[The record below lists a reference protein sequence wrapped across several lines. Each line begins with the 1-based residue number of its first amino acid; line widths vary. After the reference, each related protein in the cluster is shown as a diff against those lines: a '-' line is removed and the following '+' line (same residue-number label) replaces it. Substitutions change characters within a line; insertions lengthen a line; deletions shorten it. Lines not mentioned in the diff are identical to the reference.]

1 MEKRILIA
9 FTLSFLVFFM
19 YSRMY
24 RPQPGDIPVTYPESP
39 ATTER
44 DDQRLEDNFGRTTPD
59 ITPERPDT
67 ETPAVSEDAAPL
79 TEEKIEATREQQIRI
94 DTPLYTAVLSNRGG
108 NIRSFTLKNYKDGE
122 GNPYEMVPQEA
133 SRRLGIHPLDVVLE
147 AAEAGDNLENALFE
161 VSVAEL
167 RLSADEQK
175 PIEMKWA
182 DGRGLQVSK
191 RLRFRGDSYKIGVE
205 VSVRRSGAEI
215 RKAVLFGP
223 GAGEHTRSGT
233 YAQPDKGVVRS
244 GQEIEF
250 FDADDIEDGEG
261 ASIGI
266 DLVGVSSHYFA
277 GLMVPSESREY
288 ESRFNK
294 QELEL
299 DDENGD
305 SKKRDFISAALVAR
319 DVPANFD
326 LFLGPKEHDRL
337 AALGPGIEK
346 SIEYGSWM
354 RHLAVPLRTALVW
367 INDFVGN
374 YGWSIVFLTVLINI
388 ALIPLKH
395 HSYVSMRKMQKLSP
409 QIKKIQEK
417 YKKLKPTD
425 PRQQEK
431 NQEVMALYKK
441 HGASPMSGCLPML
454 LMLPFFFAFYRL
466 LMVSIEL
473 RHAPFMLW
481 IQDLSTYDPYFV
493 LPVLM
498 GVTQIGI
505 QKMSPQTSADPMQQ
519 KIMMLMPVMFI
530 FILAWAPAGLV
541 LYWFVNNLVSIGQQT
556 FTNRLM
562 KEKEA
567 AEEQKKLSEKKSRKS
582 KKSASSRS

>member
-24 RPQPGDIPVTYPESP
+24 RPQPGDVPVTYPEKP
-39 ATTER
+39 
-44 DDQRLEDNFGRTTPD
+44 G
-59 ITPERPDT
+59 TPETYDRGPEQGDIRG
-67 ETPAVSEDAAPL
+67 ETRDEATSASKEQAEAAPSVSETPL
-79 TEEKIEATREQQIRI
+79 TEEKIEAEREQQLEI
-94 DTPLYTAVLSNRGG
+94 DTPLYVAVLSNRGG
-108 NIRSFTLKNYKDGE
+108 NLRSFTLKNYEDGE
-122 GNPYEMVPQEA
+122 GNPYEMIPQEA
-133 SRRLGIHPLDVVLE
+133 SRMLAIHPLDVIVE
-147 AAEAGDNLENALFE
+147 GEGSDAIKNALFE
-161 VSVAEL
+161 TSVLDL
-167 RLSADEQK
+167 RLSANEQK
-175 PIEMKWA
+175 SLEMNWA
-182 DGRGLQVSK
+182 DGRGLKVTKKLVFS
-191 RLRFRGDSYKIGVE
+191 GDSYVMGVE
-205 VSVRRSGAEI
+205 VSVRRSGAET
-215 RKAVLFGP
+215 RKTVFFGP
-223 GAGEHTRSGT
+223 GAGEKTRSGT

-250 FDADDIEDGEG
+250 FDAGDIEDGDG
-261 ASIGI
+261 AAIGI
-266 DLVGVSSHYFA
+266 DVVGVSSHYFA
-277 GLMVPSESREY
+277 GLMLPSESREY

-294 QELEL
+294 QSLEIK
-299 DDENGD
+299 DENGD
-305 SKKRDFISAALVAR
+305 GKKRDFISAALVAR
-319 DVPANFD
+319 GIPARFN

-346 SIEYGSWM
+346 VIDYGSWM
-354 RHLAVPLRTALVW
+354 RFLAVPLRTALVW

-374 YGWSIVFLTVLINI
+374 YGWSIVLLTILINV

-425 PRQQEK
+425 PKQQEK

-493 LPVLM
+493 LPILM

-567 AEEQKKLSEKKSRKS
+567 AEEKKAAGEKKSRK
-582 KKSASSRS
+582 KKSSARS

>member
-9 FTLSFLVFFM
+9 FSLSFLVFFM

-24 RPQPGDIPVTYPESP
+24 GPRPGDIPVTYPEKSETQEGDRAP
-39 ATTER
+39 AGGELYRPSQDVGTSVGTG
-44 DDQRLEDNFGRTTPD
+44 Q
-59 ITPERPDT
+59 PEAA
-67 ETPAVSEDAAPL
+67 PAQTANVVPL
-79 TEEKIEATREQQIRI
+79 TEEKIEARSEQQIKI
-94 DTPLYTAVLSNRGG
+94 DTPLYNAFVSNRGG
-108 NIRSFTLKNYKDGE
+108 NLRSFKLKNYTDGE
-122 GNPYEMVPQEA
+122 GNPYEMIPQEA
-133 SRRLGIHPLDVVLE
+133 SRMLGMHPLDVVVE
-147 AAEAGDNLENALFE
+147 DEVSNDTIKNALFE
-161 VSVAEL
+161 TSVMDL
-167 RLSADEQK
+167 RLGADEQK
-175 PIEMKWA
+175 RLEMSWA
-182 DGRGLQVSK
+182 DGRGLRVSK
-191 RLRFRGDSYKIGVE
+191 TLVFSGDTYVIGVE
-205 VSVRRSGAEI
+205 VSVRRSGSET
-215 RKAVLFGP
+215 RKTVFFGP
-223 GAGEHTRSGT
+223 GAGEQARSGT

-250 FDADDIEDGEG
+250 FDAGDIEDGEG
-261 ASIGI
+261 AAIGI
-266 DLVGVSSHYFA
+266 DLVGVSSHYFS
-277 GLMVPSESREY
+277 GLMLPSESREY
-288 ESRFNK
+288 ESRFSI
-294 QELEL
+294 QALVPE
-299 DDENGD
+299 DGD
-305 SKKRDFISAALVAR
+305 GKKRDFISAALVAR
-319 DVPANFD
+319 GTPATFD

-337 AALGPGIEK
+337 AALGLEK
-346 SIEYGSWM
+346 VIDYGSWM
-354 RHLAVPLRTALVW
+354 RFLAVPLRTALVW
-367 INDFVGN
+367 INSFVGN
-374 YGWSIVFLTVLINI
+374 YGWSIVLLTIMINV

-409 QIKKIQEK
+409 QIKKIQDK

-493 LPVLM
+493 LPILM

-562 KEKEA
+562 KERE
-567 AEEQKKLSEKKSRKS
+567 AEEEKKSRKT
-582 KKSASSRS
+582 KKKALNKS

>member
-24 RPQPGDIPVTYPESP
+24 GPQPGDIPVTYPETSEAP
-39 ATTER
+39 EKGDR
-44 DDQRLEDNFGRTTPD
+44 GREGED
-59 ITPERPDT
+59 IYRPRQEVGT
-67 ETPAVSEDAAPL
+67 SVGTGQPGAESFESANVVPL
-79 TEEKIEATREQQIRI
+79 TEEKIEAAIEKQIKI
-94 DTPLYTAVLSNRGG
+94 ETPLYDAVVSNRGG
-108 NIRSFTLKNYKDGE
+108 NLRSFKLKRYEDGE
-122 GNPYEMVPQEA
+122 GNPYEMIPQDA
-133 SRRLGIHPLDVVLE
+133 SRRLGIHPLDVVVE
-147 AAEAGDNLENALFE
+147 GEGSNETIKNALFE
-161 VSVAEL
+161 TSVMDF
-167 RLSADEQK
+167 RLVEDEQK
-175 PIEMKWA
+175 QIEMSWA
-182 DGRGLQVSK
+182 DGRGLRVSK
-191 RLRFRGDSYKIGVE
+191 KLVFSGDSYVIGVE
-205 VSVRRSGAEI
+205 VSVRRSGTET
-215 RKAVLFGP
+215 RKTVFFGP

-250 FDADDIEDGEG
+250 FDAGDVDDGEG
-261 ASIGI
+261 AAIGI

-277 GLMVPSESREY
+277 GLMLPSESSEY
-288 ESRFNK
+288 ESRFSK
-294 QELEL
+294 QALEPE
-299 DDENGD
+299 DGD
-305 SKKRDFISAALVAR
+305 GKKRDFISAALVAR
-319 DVPANFD
+319 SIPATFD

-346 SIEYGSWM
+346 VIDYGSYM
-354 RHLAVPLRTALVW
+354 RYLAVPLRTALVW
-367 INDFVGN
+367 IDGFVGN
-374 YGWSIVFLTVLINI
+374 YGWSIVFLTIMINV

-493 LPVLM
+493 LPILM

-556 FTNRLM
+556 FTNRRM

-567 AEEQKKLSEKKSRKS
+567 EEEKKTRKPKKKLPARG
-582 KKSASSRS
+582 